1 VASALLLGRFRPAG
15 RVEIDHAGH
24 SLSGRRSTRTDY
36 IRFTKRQAMSL
47 PTSRKKVSGITQ
59 ESFNRLLAELD
70 PDSERAG
77 EQYEKIRRKLVKM
90 FQWRGC
96 VRPEECADE
105 TFNRVAQKICEGTT
119 LWTGDPYSYFHGVAL
134 NVLREYWRS
143 PEQRAETLEE
153 MASAPALS
161 ADPEE
166 LMLRQVGDLEKERL
180 LDCLNGCLQK
190 LPPESFHLITRYHQG
205 EEAPDKV
212 RRKELARALGI
223 PLNALRIRAYRIRV
237 EIEECV
243 GHCLERRPKR

>member
-1 VASALLLGRFRPAG
+1 M
-15 RVEIDHAGH
+15 RV
-24 SLSGRRSTRTDY
+24 
-36 IRFTKRQAMSL
+36 
-47 PTSRKKVSGITQ
+47 PTSRKKVKGITQ
-59 ESFNRLLAELD
+59 ESFDRLLAELH

-96 VRPEECADE
+96 ALPEECADE
-105 TFNRVAQKICEGTT
+105 TFNRVARKICEGTT

-143 PEQRAETLEE
+143 PDQMAEPLEE
-153 MASAPALS
+153 IAPSQALS

-166 LMLRQVGDLEKERL
+166 LMFREMGYLENERML
-180 LDCLNGCLQK
+180 ECFNQCLQK

-205 EEAPDKV
+205 EEAPDKSDKMDKV
-212 RRKELARALGI
+212 RRQELAKALGI

-237 EIEECV
+237 EIVACIEN
-243 GHCLERRPKR
+243 CLNRSPER